1 MKKYLI
7 VLTSVLF
14 TGMLLVSCVEDDGLA
29 PPPPPE
35 PGESELLYYW
45 HFNELPGGTLTEP
58 IDADYTIFGL
68 GGATISYPGE
78 GEGYVD
84 TRTYREADPVSN
96 WNLRQGQMPDMG
108 AVLRLRN
115 PAATREALFILP
127 TTGYQD
133 LVFMFATTRTE
144 NGSQAQE
151 FQVSANG
158 GESWTTV
165 GEPYYIPS
173 LPEEEGYLHNTFDLS
188 AYEELND
195 NPNTQFRI
203 LFVGEGNENDSGN
216 NRLDNVSLDGSA
228 LPAK

>member
-1 MKKYLI
+1 MKKYLSL
-7 VLTSVLF
+7 VLSAIF
-14 TGMLLVSCVEDDGLA
+14 TGIVVSSCVKDDGLA

-35 PGESELLYYW
+35 PGEAELLYYW

-58 IDADYTIFGL
+58 IPADYTIHNL

-84 TRTYREADPVSN
+84 TRTHREADPVSN

-115 PAATREALFILP
+115 PSATREALFILP
-127 TTGYQD
+127 TTGYKD

-151 FQVSANG
+151 FQVSADG
-158 GESWTTV
+158 GTSWTTV
-165 GEPYYIPS
+165 VEPYYIPS

-188 AYEELND
+188 EYEELND
-195 NPNTQFRI
+195 NPNTRFRI
-203 LFVGEGNENDSGN
+203 LFVGEGNTNDSGN
-216 NRLDNVSLDGSA
+216 NRLDNVSLDGVA
-228 LPAK
+228 ID